1 MGDDVAGVAPGD
13 VVVVPF
19 QISCGGC
26 APCRAGHTG
35 SCATVPRGSAY
46 GMQPLGGPWGGA
58 LADRL
63 RVPYADAMLVALP
76 AGVDPVAVA
85 SVADNVPDGYRA
97 VAGALAAD
105 PGADVLVVGGF
116 ARSVGLYAAACARAL
131 GAGRVV
137 YADVD
142 AGRLE
147 RAEALGAEP
156 VEIPAA
162 DDGSPA

>member
-1 MGDDVAGVAPGD
+1 MRQLEITGLGSVRWSDVPDLALGGDGEAIVRPLAVALCDLDAAFLSGVLPVAEPFPLGHECVAEVLDVGDAVAGVAPGD

-85 SVADNVPDGYRA
+85 SVADNVPD
-97 VAGALAAD
+97 
-105 PGADVLVVGGF
+105 
-116 ARSVGLYAAACARAL
+116 
-131 GAGRVV
+131 
-137 YADVD
+137 
-142 AGRLE
+142 
-147 RAEALGAEP
+147 
-156 VEIPAA
+156 
-162 DDGSPA
+162 